1 MSGSGKCC
9 KRKNTIEPLIGIGCT
24 PVVVKGTK
32 KRFLGWIGHA
42 LKRDAIR
49 IPESCQSALWQV
61 PTWFSANL
69 KETEKEA
76 A

>member
-1 MSGSGKCC
+1 
-9 KRKNTIEPLIGIGCT
+9 
-24 PVVVKGTK
+24 VVVKGTK

-42 LKRDAIR
+42 LKRGAVK
-49 IPESCQSALWQV
+49 IPEHGQSALWQV

-69 KETEKEA
+69 RETEKEA